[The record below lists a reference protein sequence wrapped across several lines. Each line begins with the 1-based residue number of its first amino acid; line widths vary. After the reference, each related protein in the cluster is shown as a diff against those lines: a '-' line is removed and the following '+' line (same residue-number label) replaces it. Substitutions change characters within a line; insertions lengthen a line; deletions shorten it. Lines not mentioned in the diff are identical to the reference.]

1 MQRCR
6 SMPPSEGGKSVL
18 REYPEMT
25 WKLQS
30 NVSSTHLGE
39 LRVES
44 DATDLRLIR
53 SQELSDLS
61 FTISLEISWMRINLA
76 SYAMASLCDN
86 CA

>member
-1 MQRCR
+1 ML
-6 SMPPSEGGKSVL
+6 SL
-18 REYPEMT
+18 
-25 WKLQS
+25 
-30 NVSSTHLGE
+30 THLGE
-39 LRVES
+39 LRVAS

-61 FTISLEISWMRINLA
+61 FMISLEISWMRNNLA